1 MSDSGAQANCF
12 PQRIIDA
19 NPQIVTRITPAPP
32 RTALVFGN
40 NQSQSTTQIAHIGDS
55 EALELSWHTLHSDA
69 GPLLL
74 GVWYRPP
81 RRGET
86 ASIAA
91 FDAEL
96 QKSSWV
102 T

>member
-1 MSDSGAQANCF
+1 MCKVRRASSDSTHWGF
-12 PQRIIDA
+12 
-19 NPQIVTRITPAPP
+19 
-32 RTALVFGN
+32 
-40 NQSQSTTQIAHIGDS
+40 
-55 EALELSWHTLHSDA
+55 ALELSWHTLHSDA
-69 GPLLL
+69 GPLLF

-96 QKSSWV
+96 QNRDDFIGKIIV
-102 T
+102 GDMNVHNAQAAV